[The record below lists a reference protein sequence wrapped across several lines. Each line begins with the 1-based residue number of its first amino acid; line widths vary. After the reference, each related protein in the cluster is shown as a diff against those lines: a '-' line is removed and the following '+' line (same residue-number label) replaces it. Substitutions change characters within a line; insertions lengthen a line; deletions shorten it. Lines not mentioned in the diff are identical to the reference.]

1 MEHAI
6 CYYTIYI
13 YIYIYICARYYI
25 SLQHGSLHHFVL
37 RKKQT
42 INYCDMLYCVLRKM
56 LYSIVL
62 VYILSCV
69 LGLCEILHTL
79 QPFLLHILYCIHT
92 VHGRIPY
99 FAIRFCLVL
108 PDLAYSYHIYI
119 VFYRHIHP
127 YSAISCF
134 ARFLYWNV

>member
-1 MEHAI
+1 MLLYHV
-6 CYYTIYI
+6 YI
-13 YIYIYICARYYI
+13 YIYIYMCTILYQFKAWFATSFCSA
-25 SLQHGSLHHFVL
+25 
-37 RKKQT
+37 KKQT
-42 INYCDMLYCVLRKM
+42 TNYCDMLYCVIRKM

-62 VYILSCV
+62 VCILSCV
-69 LGLCEILHTL
+69 LGLYEILHTL
-79 QPFLLHILYCIHT
+79 QTFLLHILYCIHT

-134 ARFLYWNV
+134 ARFLYGNV